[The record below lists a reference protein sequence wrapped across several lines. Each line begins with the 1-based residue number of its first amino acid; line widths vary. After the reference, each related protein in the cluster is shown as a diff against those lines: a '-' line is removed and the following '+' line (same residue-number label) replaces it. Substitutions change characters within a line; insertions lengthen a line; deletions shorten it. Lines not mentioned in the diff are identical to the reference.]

1 MYQIVVERSAEKD
14 LKKLPSE
21 VRPRAIKAIQAL
33 AESPRPPG
41 SRKLAGTERDWRIRV
56 GDFTALFTKSPM
68 RSALCASTV

>member
-33 AESPRPPG
+33 ARAHVLLAAANSQAPRGTLAYPG
-41 SRKLAGTERDWRIRV
+41 W
-56 GDFTALFTKSPM
+56 
-68 RSALCASTV
+68 